1 MFVRITRVET
11 APDHLDQAVKIWQQ
25 QVLPTA
31 RQQDGFRGATVLADR
46 TSGIGTSIT
55 YWVDEAALR
64 ATDAGAD
71 ARRAEISQATGSR
84 VLEVDRFE
92 LVIWERSA
100 QPKANTFVRVN
111 DIQGLPAKIDDG
123 IRFVREQVVPAV
135 AKLKGY
141 RAAIMGVNRASGRVF
156 MTSVWE
162 TAADREGSDAGLAE
176 LRRQGAQALGAEQVK
191 VEQLETLFVEIN
203 VPAAVGS
210 S

>member
-1 MFVRITRVET
+1 
-11 APDHLDQAVKIWQQ
+11 
-25 QVLPTA
+25 
-31 RQQDGFRGATVLADR
+31 
-46 TSGIGTSIT
+46 
-55 YWVDEAALR
+55 
-64 ATDAGAD
+64 
-71 ARRAEISQATGSR
+71 
-84 VLEVDRFE
+84 
-92 LVIWERSA
+92 
-100 QPKANTFVRVN
+100 
-111 DIQGLPAKIDDG
+111 
-123 IRFVREQVVPAV
+123 VPAV

-191 VEQLETLFVEIN
+191 VEQFETLFVEIN